1 MIDKNALEVVLQTG
15 GEIYNPV
22 IKTHEMTKIMLPVG
36 SREKY
41 PLDVTGTMELKRL
54 LERAVSESLLGHDK
68 IGLLL
73 SGGVD
78 SSLLLHLVKR
88 VNPDVEVIAYH
99 TDFGVPE
106 RSEFRDAATMT
117 DHEGVILRSI
127 DVHSRKQIPF
137 IEESLLMM
145 KTISYATPSVYMAF
159 DRMRQD
165 GVHVAF
171 NALGLDELMAG
182 YTIHKRYFN
191 RNKYLKFFPS
201 IGTTNKPLRYLM
213 HKFGNDKAFMLSNIL
228 VDPPTRLVKDA
239 ELDTNAFYESVNTSS
254 LWDTI
259 QRWTYVSMRDNFAT
273 LTRRGA
279 EAQGVKVIY
288 PYMDY
293 KLMKYC
299 HSIEPEDKLN
309 KAPIRWLMRS
319 IYNIPEQI
327 VRKGEDWD
335 KIGWGGTPLPYFEDA
350 NYMDAIST
358 NRNALEDWFTKRA
371 ISRHKGSNR
380 VFLQMLL
387 FTKLL
392 EILEC

>member
-1 MIDKNALEVVLQTG
+1 MIDKDALEMVMQTG
-15 GEIYNPV
+15 GEIYKPV
-22 IKTHEMTKIMLPVG
+22 IKTHESVRISFPAGGK
-36 SREKY
+36 EKY
-41 PLDVTGTMELKRL
+41 PLDVTGTMALKAL
-54 LERAVSESLLGHDK
+54 LERAVLESLHGHDE

-106 RSEFRDAATMT
+106 RSELQDAAVMAY
-117 DHEGVILRSI
+117 HEGVNLRII
-127 DVHSRKQIPF
+127 DVHSKRQIPF

-159 DRMRQD
+159 DKMRQD
-165 GVHVAF
+165 GVHVVF

-182 YTIHKRYFN
+182 YTIHRRYFN
-191 RNKYLKFFPS
+191 RTKLAISPFINMA
-201 IGTTNKPLRYLM
+201 NKPVRYLM

-228 VDPPTRLVKDA
+228 INPATRLVKDA
-239 ELDTNAFYESVNTSS
+239 ELDVHAFYKSISAGS

-259 QRWTYVSMRDNFAT
+259 QHWTYVTMQDNFAT
-273 LTRRGA
+273 LSKRGA
-279 EAQGVKVIY
+279 WAHGIKLVF

-299 HSIEPEDKLN
+299 HDIEPEDKLN
-309 KAPIRWLMRS
+309 KAPIRWLMRN

-327 VRKGEDWD
+327 VCKGENWD

-350 NYMDAIST
+350 DYMSEVST
-358 NRNALEDWFTKRA
+358 NRGALENWFTSKA
-371 ISRHKGSNR
+371 IARYEGSNR

>member
-1 MIDKNALEVVLQTG
+1 MIDRNALEVVLQTG

-22 IKTHEMTKIMLPVG
+22 IKTHKMARVMFPVSVG
-36 SREKY
+36 EKFSVDKMV
-41 PLDVTGTMELKRL
+41 LAKL
-54 LERAVSESLLGHDK
+54 LERAVSEAVLHEDK

-78 SSLLLHLVKR
+78 SSLLLHLVRKM
-88 VNPDVEVIAYH
+88 NPDVEVIAYH

-106 RSEFRDAATMT
+106 RSELQDAAVIAN
-117 DHEGVILRSI
+117 HEGVELGII

-165 GVHVAF
+165 GIHVVF

-191 RNKYLKFFPS
+191 RNRYLDFFPF
-201 IGTTNKPLRYLM
+201 IGTSNRPLRYLM
-213 HKFGNDKAFMLSNIL
+213 RKFGDDKAFILSNIL
-228 VDPPTRLVKDA
+228 VNPPTRLVKDA
-239 ELDTNAFYESVNTSS
+239 EIDISAFYKSISAGS

-259 QRWTYVSMRDNFAT
+259 QHWTYVAMQDNFAT
-273 LTRRGA
+273 LSKRGA
-279 EAQGVKVIY
+279 LAHGIKLVF

-299 HSIEPEDKLN
+299 HDIIPEEKLN
-309 KAPIRWLMRS
+309 KAPIRWLMRN

-327 VRKGEDWD
+327 VRKGENWD
-335 KIGWGGTPLPYFEDA
+335 KIGWGGTPLPYFGDLK
-350 NYMDAIST
+350 YMREIST
-358 NRNALEDWFTKRA
+358 NSNSIGDWFTHKA
-371 ISRHKGSNR
+371 INKYSEKESR
-380 VFLQMLL
+380 VYLQMLI

-392 EILEC
+392 EVLEV